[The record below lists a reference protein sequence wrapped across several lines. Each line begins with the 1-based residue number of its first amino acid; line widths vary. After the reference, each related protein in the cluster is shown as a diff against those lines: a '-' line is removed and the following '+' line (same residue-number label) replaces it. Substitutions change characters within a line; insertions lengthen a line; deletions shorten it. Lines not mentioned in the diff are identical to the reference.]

1 MSSELWQL
9 EHVASSH
16 IQVSDKT
23 LLCQILMQESAR
35 GKYQN
40 KCKSLPLANRK
51 LEQHQEVVL
60 FTEEPFK
67 SDVVEEIQPK

>member
-1 MSSELWQL
+1 
-9 EHVASSH
+9 
-16 IQVSDKT
+16 
-23 LLCQILMQESAR
+23 MQKSVRE
-35 GKYQN
+35 KYQN

-60 FTEEPFK
+60 FTEDLFK